1 MKAFVTGGTGFIGSH
16 LVDDLLRE
24 AGAEIRCLVRSDEKW
39 LRGKPYERII
49 GDLHHLGVLKE
60 AMSGVDVVIH
70 CAGVVKARH
79 SADFERGNVDA
90 TENVLR
96 TAIKTGVPR
105 VVILSSLAAAGPS
118 DGRPLTEADPMRPVS
133 RYGVSK
139 QRMEDMVHRIAD
151 PQMPVTILRP
161 AAVYGPREEDIYSF
175 FKTASK
181 GICPIIGD
189 GEANPVSIVHV
200 DDVVAAIRAACA
212 YDHRGVDTFFI
223 GSERAHTWNE
233 IKDATEAALGRGLTA
248 IRIPA
253 GIVRNVGG
261 LAEDVGAWFGR
272 YPVINRDKASE
283 LVLEW
288 TCSVDKARQ
297 RLGYTQTMDLTTG
310 IANTIQWYRKHNWL

>member
-16 LVDDLLRE
+16 LVDHLIRE
-24 AGAEIRCLVRSDEKW
+24 DGSEIRCLVRSDEKW
-39 LRGKPYERII
+39 LRGKRYERIS
-49 GDLHHLGVLKE
+49 GDLHHLGVLRE
-60 AMSGVDVVIH
+60 AMTGVDVVIH
-70 CAGVVKARH
+70 CAGVVKARTTGE
-79 SADFERGNVDA
+79 FERGNVDA

-96 TAIKTGVPR
+96 TAMKAGVPR

-139 QRMEDMVHRIAD
+139 LRMEELVHRIAD
-151 PQMPVTILRP
+151 PGMPVTILRP
-161 AAVYGPREEDIYSF
+161 AAVYGPREEDIYTF
-175 FKTASK
+175 FKTAAR

-189 GEANPVSIVHV
+189 GIRNPVSIVHV
-200 DDVVAAIRAACA
+200 DDVVAAIRAACD
-212 YDHRGVDTFFI
+212 YDHKGVDTFFI

-233 IKDATEAALGRGLTA
+233 IKEATERALDRTLHT
-248 IRIPA
+248 IRIAP
-253 GIVRNVGG
+253 GIVRNVGS
-261 LAEDVGAWFGR
+261 LAEEIGAWFGR

-297 RLGYTQTMDLTTG
+297 RLGYGQQVDLTTG
-310 IANTIQWYRKHNWL
+310 IAQTIQWYRKHNWL